1 MRKTA
6 FKNLPKLQLRR
17 YRKLTLQKA
26 QAQAQVLEMMAHR
39 RKWYGQA
46 GVWRWGQHWRG
57 EDGGA

>member
-17 YRKLTLQKA
+17 YRKLALKKA
-26 QAQAQVLEMMAHR
+26 QDQALEMAAHR
-39 RKWYGQA
+39 GKWYGQA

-57 EDGGA
+57 DHGGA